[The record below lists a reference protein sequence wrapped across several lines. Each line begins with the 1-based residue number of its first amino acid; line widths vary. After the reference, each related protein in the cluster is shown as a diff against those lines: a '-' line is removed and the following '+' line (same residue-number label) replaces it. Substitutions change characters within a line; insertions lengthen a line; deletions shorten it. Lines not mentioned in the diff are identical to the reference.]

1 MALGASP
8 KIGLDIGS
16 SAVRAAWVGGGRGGR
31 SLVRFGQVALPPG
44 AVEGGEI
51 RDHETVSEAVS
62 QLWKRSKLKSKNAVV
77 GVANQRVVVRQV
89 DLPHME
95 EKELRSS
102 IKFQVADHIPMPVE
116 EAELDFQILD
126 DYMSEDGQHMMRV
139 LLVAA
144 ATDMVESYLSVL
156 TSAGLSPAGVD
167 VTPFA
172 VARAVSQVAR
182 GETGVAG
189 AEAVIDIGAGITNIL
204 VHHNAEVRFVRILL
218 VGGDDATASLADAL
232 DIPFEE
238 AEAVKLDLGRGVG
251 SEEAHTIVDRHVD
264 SLVREIQGSIDY
276 YLSLEDSEPVGSV
289 VVTGGGSLTEGFVQK
304 LEASLG
310 TEVVRSSTLTE
321 MNVSKSGLTGEQ
333 IAQVEPVS
341 AAAVGLAMGV
351 SSR

>member
-1 MALGASP
+1 MALGTAP

-16 SAVRAAWVGGGRGGR
+16 SAVRAAWVTGGRGGR

-51 RDHETVSEAVS
+51 RDPEVVTEAVA
-62 QLWKRSKLKSKNAVV
+62 QLWKRSKLKSKSAVV
-77 GVANQRVVVRQV
+77 GVANQRVVVRQI
-89 DLPHME
+89 DLPYME

-116 EAELDFQILD
+116 DAELDFEVLD
-126 DYMSEDGQHMMRV
+126 DYMSDDEQHMMRI

-144 ATDMVESYLSVL
+144 ASDMVESYLSVV
-156 TSAGLSPAGVD
+156 TGAGLSPAGVD

-189 AEAVIDIGAGITNIL
+189 AEAVIDIGAGVTNIL

-218 VGGDDATASLADAL
+218 VGGDDATTSLAEAL

-238 AEAVKLDLGRGVG
+238 AEAIKLDLVRGVG
-251 SEEAHTIVDRHVD
+251 SEETRKVVDRHVE

-276 YLSLEDSEPVGSV
+276 YLSLEDSEPVASV
-289 VVTGGGSLTEGFVQK
+289 VVTGGGSLTTGLVQK

-310 TEVVRSSTLTE
+310 TEIYRSTALTE

-333 IAQVEPVS
+333 LAQIEPVS

-351 SSR
+351 SSK

>member
-1 MALGASP
+1 MALGSSP

-51 RDHETVSEAVS
+51 RDPDVVTEAVS
-62 QLWKRSKLKSKNAVV
+62 QLWKRSKIKSKSAVV
-77 GVANQRVVVRQV
+77 GVANQRVVVRQI
-89 DLPHME
+89 DLPFME
-95 EKELRSS
+95 EKELRAS
-102 IKFQVADHIPMPVE
+102 IKFQVADHIPMAIE
-116 EAELDFQILD
+116 DAEVDFQVLD
-126 DYMSEDGQHMMRV
+126 DYMGEDQQHMMRV
-139 LLVAA
+139 LLIAA
-144 ATDMVESYLSVL
+144 ASDMVESYLSVL
-156 TSAGLSPAGVD
+156 TAAGLSPAGVD

-182 GETGVAG
+182 GETGLAG
-189 AEAVIDIGAGITNIL
+189 AEAVIDIGAGVTNIL

-218 VGGDDATASLADAL
+218 VGGDDATDSLAEAL

-238 AEAVKLDLGRGVG
+238 AEAIKLDFARGVG
-251 SEEAHTIVDRHVD
+251 SDEARKVVNHHVD
-264 SLVREIQGSIDY
+264 SLVREIQGSVDY
-276 YLSLEDSEPVGSV
+276 YLSLEDSEPVASV
-289 VVTGGGSLTEGFVQK
+289 VVTGGGSLTPGLVEK

-310 TEVVRSSTLTE
+310 TQVRRSGALGE

-333 IAQVEPVS
+333 VAQVEPVS

-351 SSR
+351 SSK